1 MILVSESSY
10 PKQDP
15 RRLRSSPH
23 GSRLCPS
30 GASWC
35 EKRPDLDHHAGLG
48 CLVDEPPIVA
58 PDSDLGRRVPA
69 ALQVMGGCV
78 GFAYEYELE
87 DNGAEDKAA
96 DVEAGIHRLAQQRDR
111 WRQR

>member
-1 MILVSESSY
+1 
-10 PKQDP
+10 
-15 RRLRSSPH
+15 
-23 GSRLCPS
+23 
-30 GASWC
+30 
-35 EKRPDLDHHAGLG
+35 
-48 CLVDEPPIVA
+48 
-58 PDSDLGRRVPA
+58 
-69 ALQVMGGCV
+69 MGGCV